1 VAPSGHV
8 TGVEGDPLERSGR
21 RRRAL
26 LRIGVPMAGVVL
38 VIGTILAIGLYT
50 FRANERSVLALSDD
64 LLAGLDQRIAAEVSA
79 HLDPADRMLRLA
91 RDVVGPGAATE
102 RQEQAIAFATSALR
116 VVPQIAQFSFADT
129 DGNYVLVRPG
139 ADGGTEVKV
148 IRNTPPPRQVVW
160 ITRDKAGHEVS
171 RREDPADDFDPR
183 TRPWFSGAPASGD
196 ASWTDVYVFFTDR
209 VPGVTIA
216 RRGAGAAASDVFA
229 ADLRLDALSQFLAG
243 LRIGRTGRA
252 MIIDGAGQLVAYP
265 DPARIL
271 RTEGGKPV
279 QVRLDGLDDAVLA
292 AAWDRLRIE
301 GPGRRV
307 VDVGGQREILIVTP
321 LPRSGRDWSVLIA
334 VPETEFA
341 GFLRNNGSR
350 ALVMSLVVV
359 ALTAALAALLVRQ
372 GLRADRTERAL
383 LDRSE
388 AILRQ
393 SAAFSRLAAEADL
406 FDPAGAEPPRAL
418 TETLAEVTGARRASL
433 WRITDGGA
441 SLRCEDSFEP
451 ETGGHVSGLVLSRHE
466 LPNFLQHLL
475 HGEEIAAEDA
485 VRDPRTS
492 ELHRLLMH
500 ELGSRA
506 LLTMPVRR
514 GERVTG
520 AICLEDA
527 ADTTANRDFTRAV
540 ANMVALRMTEI
551 EASRPVPQITQAG
564 PVTSEGERSLAA
576 ELALR
581 GFDPDTIAAEVYSD
595 VAVMVLRFADPASLA
610 APDGKNGS
618 ALADRVACILQEI
631 AAGRDIPYVKLVGQ
645 VLVAASGFRAGDSGA
660 TARIAEMAL
669 AARDRCAALFEDAG
683 LPPAFHIGIDCG
695 LAIGSAVGRGPRIF
709 NLWGDAVRSADELAS
724 SAPAAMVQV
733 TEATYRALSHGFL
746 FRPRGSFYIPH
757 VGATRTFILAGQL

>member
-1 VAPSGHV
+1 
-8 TGVEGDPLERSGR
+8 
-21 RRRAL
+21 L
-26 LRIGVPMAGVVL
+26 LRIGVPMIGVAL
-38 VIGTILAIGLYT
+38 VIAAILAIGLYT
-50 FRANERSVLALSDD
+50 FRANERNVLALSDD
-64 LLAGLDQRIAAEVSA
+64 LLAALERRIAAEISA
-79 HLDPADRMLRLA
+79 HLDPADRMVRLA
-91 RDVVGPGAATE
+91 REVVGPGAATE

-116 VVPQIAQFSFADT
+116 TVPQIAQFSFADT

-148 IRNTPPPRQVVW
+148 IRNTPPPRSVVW

-196 ASWTDVYVFFTDR
+196 AFWTDVYVFFTDR

-216 RRGAGAAASDVFA
+216 RRGTGAAASDVFA
-229 ADLRLDALSQFLAG
+229 ADLRLDTLSQFFAG
-243 LRIGRTGRA
+243 LQIRRTGRA
-252 MIIDGAGQLVAYP
+252 MIVDGAGHLVAFP
-265 DPARIL
+265 DPARVL

-279 QVRLDGLDDAVLA
+279 QARLDALDDAVLA

-321 LPRSGRDWSVLIA
+321 LPRLGHDWSVLIA

-341 GFLRNNGSR
+341 GFLRSNGSR

-372 GLRADRTERAL
+372 GLRADRTEREL

-388 AILRQ
+388 AIQRQ

-406 FDPAGAEPPRAL
+406 FDPQRAEPPRAL

-451 ETGGHVSGLVLSRHE
+451 ETRGHVAGLVLSRHE
-466 LPNFLQHLL
+466 LPSFLQHLL
-475 HGEEIAAEDA
+475 RGEEIAVEDA
-485 VRDPRTS
+485 ARDTRTS
-492 ELHRLLMH
+492 EPHRLLMH
-500 ELGSRA
+500 EFGSRA
-506 LLTMPVRR
+506 LLVVPVCR
-514 GERVTG
+514 GDHVTG
-520 AICLEDA
+520 ALCLEDA
-527 ADTTANRDFTRAV
+527 PDVAANRDFTRAV

-551 EASRPVPQITQAG
+551 EASRPAQQATQAAR
-564 PVTSEGERSLAA
+564 PVASQGERSLAA

-595 VAVMVLRFADPASLA
+595 VAVMVLRFADPAALA
-610 APDGKNGS
+610 VPDGENGA
-618 ALADRVACILQEI
+618 ALVDRVACILQEI

-645 VLVAASGFRAGDSGA
+645 VFVAAAGFRAGDSSA
-660 TARIAEMAL
+660 PPRIAEIAL
-669 AARDRCAALFEDAG
+669 VARDRCAALFEEAG
-683 LPPAFHIGIDCG
+683 LAPAFHIGIDCG
-695 LAIGSAVGRGPRIF
+695 LAIGSAVGRDPRIF

-724 SAPAAMVQV
+724 TAPPATVQV
-733 TEATYRALSHGFL
+733 TEATYRALSHAFL

-757 VGATRTFILAGQL
+757 VGAARTFILAGQL